1 MTKASLESAAALLLG
16 GAAED
21 IRNGGNSALSAALQA
36 AGFIVLG
43 AWVASEVWAAHA
55 RHARHDNDENT

>member
-1 MTKASLESAAALLLG
+1 VTKASLASAAALLLG

-43 AWVASEVWAAHA
+43 SWLASEIWHS